1 MTDIR
6 EKTAGIIGGM
16 GPEAT
21 VDLMQR
27 IIRLTPA
34 LDDGDHIHCLVDNNP
49 KIPSR
54 IKAIIEGQGED
65 PGPAMAE
72 MARRLEAWG
81 ADFLAIACNT
91 AHFYY
96 DTVCKAVT
104 IPVLHMVKTVLDHVR
119 EHHPGCREIGILASP
134 AIRITG
140 VYEKI
145 FGPAGIS
152 IIFPDPDEQDQ
163 LFRVIRSIKAGDHG
177 QTVQDQYDR
186 VCSHLKE
193 KGVGLAVVA
202 CTELSA
208 LHKGVSLATLDAAEI
223 LARRI
228 VDVAKGIKP
237 VWQGARSLT
246 RLHTDPGSRI

>member
-1 MTDIR
+1 MENIR

-65 PGPAMAE
+65 PGPFIAE
-72 MARRLEAWG
+72 MAKRLEAWG

-96 DTVCKAVT
+96 ETVREVVT
-104 IPVLHMVKTVLDHVR
+104 IPVIHMVAAVLDHMT
-119 EHHPGCREIGILASP
+119 EYHPGCSEIGILASP

-140 VYEKI
+140 LYDKI

-152 IIFPDPDEQDQ
+152 IIYPDPDEQDR
-163 LFRVIRSIKAGDHG
+163 LFRVIRSVKAGDPG
-177 QTVQDQYDR
+177 PGVRQQYDR
-186 VCSHLKE
+186 VCDHLKE
-193 KGVGLAVVA
+193 KGVAVAVVA
-202 CTELSA
+202 CTELSV
-208 LHKGVSLATLDAAEI
+208 LNRGVSLAALDAAEI

-228 VDVAKGIKP
+228 VDVARGIKP
-237 VWQGARSLT
+237 
-246 RLHTDPGSRI
+246 I